1 MGVVV
6 HIPVC
11 VSSYKLLKWWD
22 GSPVYECLILS
33 KKFTDDLNSSV
44 LLVHLLR
51 ALPHHGVSFFKGDLS
66 NALYEIS
73 DVLQVGI
80 RSCLQYV
87 QYPNQIPC

>member
-11 VSSYKLLKWWD
+11 VSSYKILKWWD
-22 GSPVYECLILS
+22 GSPAHECLILS
-33 KKFTDDLNSSV
+33 KKFTEDLNSSV
-44 LLVHLLR
+44 LLVLLLR

-73 DVLQVGI
+73 GVVQVGI
-80 RSCLQYV
+80 RSSLQCV
-87 QYPNQIPC
+87 QHPDQIPC